1 MRALHGALAA
11 LLLGCSRTDTVPRS
25 ERGADD
31 APALPDSLVATAAGG
46 TEVWLTLARVVQA
59 TDGSECIDRA
69 MEIRRGATRVR
80 VPLLYTG
87 SPVEL
92 IGDTALRA
100 RLSVDCKPGDA
111 YVVDLESGRPVRER

>member
-1 MRALHGALAA
+1 MRILHWPLAA
-11 LLLGCSRTDTVPRS
+11 LLLGCERTDAVPR
-25 ERGADD
+25 ADGEAAD
-31 APALPDSLVATAAGG
+31 APAPPDSLVATAPGG
-46 TEVWLTLARVVQA
+46 VEVWLTLARVVRA
-59 TDGSECIDRA
+59 ADGSECTDRA
-69 MEIRRGATRVR
+69 MEIRRGPTRVP

-100 RLSVDCKPGDA
+100 RLSVNCKPGDT